1 MSKQTR
7 KLSQI
12 ASQIRY
18 DVMTKVYEET
28 EKALD
33 SRESTTTFTAEY
45 VLAEVV
51 KLLSQELSALIWDD
65 IDAEEMEK
73 NED

>member
-18 DVMTKVYEET
+18 EVMERVYNET
-28 EKALD
+28 EKALE
-33 SRESTTTFTAEY
+33 SGESTTTFTAEY
-45 VLAEVV
+45 ILAEVV

-65 IDAEEMEK
+65 IDAEEMEE

>member
-7 KLSQI
+7 HLSQI

-18 DVMTKVYEET
+18 DVIQRVYDET

-33 SRESTTTFTAEY
+33 SEESTTTFTLEY
-45 VLAEVV
+45 ILAEVV
-51 KLLSQELSALIWDD
+51 KLLSQELSAFIWDD